1 MTVKRIEPRDWYS
14 AASIHGD
21 TVYLS
26 GQIAADTSQDV
37 EGQSRQVFAEIDRVL
52 AACGSHKSKVLMV
65 NVYLQDM
72 ATFQQMNKVWLEW
85 IDPDSKPCRATV
97 QAGLALDFGIEVTL
111 TAAI

>member
-1 MTVKRIEPRDWYS
+1 MTVKRIESKDWYS
-14 AASIHGD
+14 TASIHGD

-26 GQIAADTSQDV
+26 GQIAQDTSQNV

-65 NVYLQDM
+65 NVYLKDM
-72 ATFQQMNKVWLEW
+72 STFEQMNKVWLEW
-85 IDPDSKPCRATV
+85 ADPDSKPCRATV
-97 QAGLALDFGIEVTL
+97 EAGLALDFGIEVTL